1 MRKKGEERKRNGGRY
16 MYTYGVRKG
25 GCRRGGSG
33 GVLMK
38 EGRCGARRRREHE

>member
-1 MRKKGEERKRNGGRY
+1 MRKKRGRKEKVGGRY

-25 GCRRGGSG
+25 GCRKGGSG
-33 GVLMK
+33 GVLME

>member
-1 MRKKGEERKRNGGRY
+1 
-16 MYTYGVRKG
+16 MYTYGGRKG

-33 GVLMK
+33 DVLME